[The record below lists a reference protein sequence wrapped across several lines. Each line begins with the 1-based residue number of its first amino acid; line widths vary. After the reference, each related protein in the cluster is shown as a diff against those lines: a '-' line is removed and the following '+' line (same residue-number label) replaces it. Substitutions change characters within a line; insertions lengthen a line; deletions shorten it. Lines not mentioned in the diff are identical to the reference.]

1 MADFR
6 NIADKLVSDLK
17 RDFGFTDAQAIGLV
31 GNLAMESNGFS
42 TLQEISPTVPGSRG
56 GYGYAQWTGPRR
68 RAFDSYVASNKLDPT
83 SYEANYGFLKKELA
97 GNHSYVVDDIKAAKT
112 SAQAA
117 KIAEKKYLIPGV
129 SNRSSRLKW
138 TDRVESGYTMV
149 PGAGMESDG
158 VYQLQTQLKGM
169 GFDPGTADGVMGP
182 RTKAAIKEFQKAN
195 GLTVDG
201 IVGPQTATVLA
212 ASSSPSR
219 GADGYGPGTA
229 PAGSMP
235 GAMPDLPRPRPNPTD
250 PRNADYSYLPMPPPG
265 SASMSQVNASLG
277 TGSASAQPSAPTAQP
292 GMMGRGI
299 SPALEAAR
307 QRLATAREIK
317 GAPSSVAATYG
328 SRFGGAGTP
337 APKTI
342 GGPAAWTPEQ
352 KDAFDANLAGFFA
365 ETPTAQPVQQP
376 YSPTMP
382 TGGPGTVAVAPNIRP
397 GVDAP
402 VPMARNARPTFQP
415 TATAAATPVAEP
427 AKQQTIKVG
436 KNLYEVGSLHKI
448 GNDTFKIIV
457 KPDGTGGTEK
467 VNIDLLDEKNT
478 IAGGMVG
485 DAWQKA
491 VQGAKA
497 DAAQVG
503 GAVVA
508 DVGAKA
514 KELAGNAGSFLTNL
528 FSGGDKAKAPALS
541 FTATPAANT
550 NAAGAALSAYANK
563 GWGAGIAPVANPV
576 ASTGLA
582 APGAGLTQTQQQQM
596 RDVTK
601 YRQVV
606 NPAYTAFMAASGSGV
621 QGLSPDERDEASAQ
635 RAKLM
640 PGVVGTGIAAK
651 APAQYIQQAY
661 TEQVAAPS
669 TGAALSPTRSA
680 APVAVQPKIYSSG
693 GYLFAP
699 DGKGGHANIGRDYTY
714 RAAAGSRGT
723 AAGSDNN
730 SKFETTAVQ
739 RANYDRQGI
748 SY

>member
-1 MADFR
+1 MGKITYEGDYYAP
-6 NIADKLVSDLK
+6 NAQLAEIIATAAANSKYDVVFSSGYRKGDKRQHGKKNAIDIKLYDNGKLIPNYQDAASFGAYEGFAQTVRQVQRREYPELTNKLRWGGYFSGSKGKYGALDLMHFDIAGDKLGMLGGSWSKGLTAAQKAKFPGVVSKGMD
-17 RDFGFTDAQAIGLV
+17 DHPVPQIGLSGEV
-31 GNLAMESNGFS
+31 LPATKPASIDAKRAEYASV
-42 TLQEISPTVPGSRG
+42 QSPP
-56 GYGYAQWTGPRR
+56 
-68 RAFDSYVASNKLDPT
+68 
-83 SYEANYGFLKKELA
+83 
-97 GNHSYVVDDIKAAKT
+97 
-112 SAQAA
+112 
-117 KIAEKKYLIPGV
+117 
-129 SNRSSRLKW
+129 
-138 TDRVESGYTMV
+138 
-149 PGAGMESDG
+149 
-158 VYQLQTQLKGM
+158 
-169 GFDPGTADGVMGP
+169 
-182 RTKAAIKEFQKAN
+182 
-195 GLTVDG
+195 
-201 IVGPQTATVLA
+201 
-212 ASSSPSR
+212 
-219 GADGYGPGTA
+219 
-229 PAGSMP
+229 
-235 GAMPDLPRPRPNPTD
+235 LPRPRP
-250 PRNADYSYLPMPPPG
+250 
-265 SASMSQVNASLG
+265 ASLPQ
-277 TGSASAQPSAPTAQP
+277 ASAGLGTVGTPAPQSPTAQP
-292 GMMGRGI
+292 GMMGRNV
-299 SPALEAAR
+299 SPALAAAR
-307 QRLATAREIK
+307 ERLTAARAATGTTTP
-317 GAPSSVAATYG
+317 GAMSVTPRMPSSLDVNSVSGNTNQNYGQVNVPLDQSMVQARAAVLDNGVG
-328 SRFGGAGTP
+328 SLMGSPNLSPSQPNP
-337 APKTI
+337 A
-342 GGPAAWTPEQ
+342 
-352 KDAFDANLAGFFA
+352 
-365 ETPTAQPVQQP
+365 P

-382 TGGPGTVAVAPNIRP
+382 TNGPGTAPIAPNIKP
-397 GVDAP
+397 GVVAP
-402 VPMARNARPTFQP
+402 VPMPSTARPAAEAVAAPIPMPRNARPSTVAESAPVPMPRDARPASQF
-415 TATAAATPVAEP
+415 TSKAAATPAAEP

-485 DAWQKA
+485 DAWQQA

-514 KELAGNAGSFLTNL
+514 KELTNQAGSFLTNL
-528 FSGGDKAKAPALS
+528 FGGDKSKAPALS
-541 FTATPAANT
+541 FNATPAANT
-550 NAAGAALSAYANK
+550 NGAGAALSAYANK
-563 GWGAGIAPVANPV
+563 GWGAGIAPVAKPV

-601 YRQVV
+601 YRQVL
-606 NPAYTAFMAASGSGV
+606 NPAYAKFMAASGSGV

-651 APAQYIQQAY
+651 APPQYIQQAY
-661 TEQVAAPS
+661 TVQELMGQPAS

-699 DGKGGHANIGRDYTY
+699 DGKGGHANIGRDATFAN
-714 RAAAGSRGT
+714 RPAGSRGT

-730 SKFETTAVQ
+730 SRFETTATQ